1 MINQIAITA
10 DNLTLDPTKGMKHK
24 NGKPT
29 ESMENKMLV
38 DVYFNLHRKCFSVR
52 CAKSRLVIA
61 HRDEVLLEDVTFKVS
76 EAGRQRVLRE
86 KKKNVHAVM
95 RGTWVDMNGGQEIV
109 MQSGR
114 DIMYNPYKAPTFE
127 FAGFRPNEIKP
138 LKTARAAFVSTTQKN
153 EKVLVSQSIM

>member
-1 MINQIAITA
+1 MTLPRKLA
-10 DNLTLDPTKGMKHK
+10 LDPHGGNMYQD
-24 NGKPT
+24 GKPN
-29 ESMENKMLV
+29 ESDSGENKMLV

-95 RGTWVDMNGGQEIV
+95 RGTWVDINGGQEIV

-114 DIMYNPYKAPTFE
+114 DIMYNPYKAPTFQ

-138 LKTARAAFVSTTQKN
+138 LKTARAAFVSTTQKARKCLCPN
-153 EKVLVSQSIM
+153 Q